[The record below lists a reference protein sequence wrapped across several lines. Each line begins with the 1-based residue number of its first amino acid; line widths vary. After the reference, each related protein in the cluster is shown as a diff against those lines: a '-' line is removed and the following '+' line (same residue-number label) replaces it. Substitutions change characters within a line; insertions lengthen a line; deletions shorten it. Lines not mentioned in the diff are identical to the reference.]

1 MRPYVYFKY
10 FNRLYSRKR
19 VYHVKK
25 KLISYIDST
34 IKLLM
39 R

>member
-19 VYHVKK
+19 VHLCKK
-25 KLISYIDST
+25 KLIFYIDST